1 MWEHCTLNL
10 NSSNPIHKTTMLIF
24 KGEIKG
30 WEYDCYIHY
39 FRKNGNVKHENLADL
54 GEALDYNPFNR
65 GFAKLT
71 SEGWELVSIQ
81 HANLVIGVWGDSKYN
96 ASTERVWNS
105 LSNRNK
111 VAYFK
116 RKVE

>member
-24 KGEIKG
+24 KGELKG

-39 FRKNGNVKHENLADL
+39 FTTNGEVKYENLADL

-71 SEGWELVSIQ
+71 SDGWELVSIQ
-81 HANLVIGVWGDSKYN
+81 HANLVIGIWGGSNYKT
-96 ASTERVWNS
+96 STEREWNS